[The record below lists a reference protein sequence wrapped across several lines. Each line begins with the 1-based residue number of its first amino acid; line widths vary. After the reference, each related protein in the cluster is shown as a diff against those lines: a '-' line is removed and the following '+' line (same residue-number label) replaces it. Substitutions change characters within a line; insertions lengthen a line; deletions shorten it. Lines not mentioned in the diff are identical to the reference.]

1 MPRFCHKMKWGIFL
15 FKLETF
21 RALEYLTAST
31 DNELPDK
38 GDLLVT
44 FLGISL
50 LLLDLWFILQ
60 NINEEL
66 DEFIDITI
74 PESQKIGDGMGAYV
88 AYKVVT
94 RTNIPIFKKK
104 TMCVMRRFS
113 DFLGLHDK
121 LTEKYLRIGRIIPP
135 APEKSV
141 IGMTKIKMS
150 NQEQAGSGDFVER
163 RKQSLERYVRRTA
176 KHPVLRVDPDVRE
189 FLESGKN

>member
-1 MPRFCHKMKWGIFL
+1 MTTSSG
-15 FKLETF
+15 
-21 RALEYLTAST
+21 
-31 DNELPDK
+31 NEHPNK
-38 GDLLVT
+38 GDLLV
-44 FLGISL
+44 FCPGISF
-50 LLLDLWFILQ
+50 LDSWFLLQ

-189 FLESGKN
+189 FLESGKS